1 MAEVLKRSKET
12 EKAKSIKS
20 ENAQDNSPLNDTDAS
35 EDRESMS
42 GENVND
48 KRQASCN
55 EIAKQIELEPD
66 NARTDE
72 VEEDIAIERKDD
84 ELEIGTWSNDMAW
97 SNNVTMSSTNYDEDN
112 LKSFPLNVTVLPQ
125 DFGWNDIR
133 YGSPTYESDLDGYE
147 SDDIYSDGF
156 VDTSD
161 ESEDESR
168 GLKISYMG
176 ENVAEAVEDEKQI
189 CKQEIN
195 KKILDLLETEKNFD
209 NNFWMYTE
217 KNEELSLAK
226 HKKAHYEFA
235 KRKESDIMTDGT
247 FISCSSEI
255 TIKRRNSS
263 SCQIESKKPNYR
275 YKDYIET
282 VARRF
287 TGEVLNKKPTELT
300 RTIKK
305 EINKPSERNYL
316 NNGLFSFDYQP
327 ELRGHPGPSPSLI
340 LQALTMSNA
349 NDGINLE
356 RLETIG
362 DSFLKYAIT
371 TYLYCTYDN
380 IHEGKLSHLRSKQVT
395 FYTSFHKHFVSYQ
408 ASIHIRNVRQIAIS
422 FSRSAI

>member
-1 MAEVLKRSKET
+1 MSTTDYDT
-12 EKAKSIKS
+12 E
-20 ENAQDNSPLNDTDAS
+20 
-35 EDRESMS
+35 
-42 GENVND
+42 
-48 KRQASCN
+48 
-55 EIAKQIELEPD
+55 
-66 NARTDE
+66 
-72 VEEDIAIERKDD
+72 
-84 ELEIGTWSNDMAW
+84 
-97 SNNVTMSSTNYDEDN
+97 N

-156 VDTSD
+156 ADTSD

-209 NNFWMYTE
+209 NNFWTYAE
-217 KNEELSLAK
+217 KDEELSLAK
-226 HKKAHYEFA
+226 HKEAHYEFA
-235 KRKESDIMTDGT
+235 KRKQRDIMTDGT
-247 FISCSSEI
+247 FISYDSEI
-255 TIKRRNSS
+255 MIKRRNSS
-263 SCQIESKKPNYR
+263 SCQTESEKSNYKH
-275 YKDYIET
+275 KDYIET
-282 VARRF
+282 VVRRF
-287 TGEVLNKKPTELT
+287 TVEVLNKKSTELT
-300 RTIKK
+300 RTVKK
-305 EINKPSERNYL
+305 ENNKPNERSYL

-380 IHEGKLSHLRSKQVT
+380 IHEGKLSHLRSKQVFLC
-395 FYTSFHKHFVSYQ
+395 FYMY
-408 ASIHIRNVRQIAIS
+408 
-422 FSRSAI
+422 

>member
-1 MAEVLKRSKET
+1 MKQ
-12 EKAKSIKS
+12 IKS
-20 ENAQDNSPLNDTDAS
+20 ESVQDNSSLSDIDTNKCRNT
-35 EDRESMS
+35 ELS
-42 GENVND
+42 GQDTNN
-48 KRQASCN
+48 KQYALCN
-55 EIAKQIELEPD
+55 EIEKQIELECD

-72 VEEDIAIERKDD
+72 AEEDIADEQKDD

-97 SNNVTMSSTNYDEDN
+97 SNDLTMSSTDYDADD

-133 YGSPTYESDLDGYE
+133 YGSPTYESDFDGYE

-156 VDTSD
+156 ADTSD

-176 ENVAEAVEDEKQI
+176 ENVAEAVEDEKQM

-209 NNFWMYTE
+209 NNFWMYAE
-217 KNEELSLAK
+217 KDEELLLMK
-226 HKKAHYEFA
+226 HKEAHYEFA
-235 KRKESDIMTDGT
+235 KGKEHDIMTDGT
-247 FISCSSEI
+247 FISYNSEI
-255 TIKRRNSS
+255 TIKRKNSS
-263 SCQIESKKPNYR
+263 SCQIESEKPNYKYR
-275 YKDYIET
+275 DYVET
-282 VARRF
+282 VVRRF
-287 TGEVLNKKPTELT
+287 NVDVLNRKPVRPT
-300 RTIKK
+300 RTVKK
-305 EINKPSERNYL
+305 EISEPNEKNYL
-316 NNGLFSFDYQP
+316 DNGLFSFDYQP
-327 ELRGHPGPSPSLI
+327 KLRGHPGPSPSLI

-380 IHEGKLSHLRSKQVT
+380 IHEGKLSHLRSKQV
-395 FYTSFHKHFVSYQ
+395 FYIQLFYSVKHCDYSVKHIVTSLDKLPICF
-408 ASIHIRNVRQIAIS
+408 
-422 FSRSAI
+422 RSAI